1 MDRSLKWRTVALLV
15 GLLLCAGLLAP
26 TWPGSASLPSWFPF
40 KKKISLGLDLQGG
53 MHIVYGIDLD
63 RAVDD
68 KASDIKRDLEARFTD
83 DKIDAK
89 VKAPAPAIG
98 QNGAPDIPLGAVAV
112 YDIKDDKK
120 RPEIESQVRADY
132 GDTIQDRPCA
142 PSDGANAICFRVSTK
157 FASDIERS
165 ALSTAVTTI
174 RDRINEK
181 GVADPSV
188 VEKGET
194 IIVELPG
201 DPDDPAMQE
210 TRDIIARTAKLE
222 FKVVDNGPNGQ
233 GSEYMRQLYKQVG
246 ASGKTEEPTDPRAK
260 ELGVKARNE
269 VWRHEESSGREYDYY
284 LEAYDGA
291 AFDKQGALVPVA
303 WAKKHGCLKSG
314 EEAREPQVRCQLNG
328 RQELERYLFGDKE
341 LGIKGLADTDPKF
354 KVPDDHQMGFE
365 QLIPDP
371 TDPEGVKR
379 GTRWRTYYLE
389 RAVRLTGS
397 AISNAVG
404 SQDQNTGQPVVLLD
418 FNRFGSRVFGEL
430 TSQIVG
436 KKLATILDDK
446 VKSAPTIQTAIRGG
460 RAQITLGGGDVR
472 HQEREREDL
481 VNVLKTGSLP
491 APLREETAQKV
502 GPTLGRDAIDK
513 TKLSFIIGIILV
525 ILIMVGI
532 YRWSGWIAVFAVV
545 FHIVMTLAVMAAFGA
560 TLTLPGVAAIVLSIG
575 MEVDGNILIYERI
588 RDELLLGKSVRGA
601 IDLGFS
607 RAFSAILD
615 GQLTTASA
623 GWVLLS
629 YGSGPIKGFA
639 VMLLVGVFTTLSTNI
654 WVTRIFFDWYVSRK
668 KGSLATISI

>member
-26 TWPGSASLPSWFPF
+26 TWPGSDSLPSWFPF

-89 VKAPAPAIG
+89 VKAPAPAVG
-98 QNGAPDIPLGAVAV
+98 QNGAPDIPLGAVTVNPA
-112 YDIKDDKK
+112 DPKK
-120 RPEIESQVRADY
+120 RDEIAKQISSDY
-132 GDTIQDRPCA
+132 GNTVQDRPCA
-142 PSDGANAICFRVSTK
+142 PSEGADAICFRVSTK
-157 FASDIERS
+157 FASDLERS
-165 ALSTAVTTI
+165 ALSTAVNTI
-174 RDRINEK
+174 RERINER

-201 DPDDPAMQE
+201 DPEDRAMKD
-210 TRDIIARTAKLE
+210 TVDLIKRTAKLE
-222 FKVVDNGPNGQ
+222 FKVVDNGSDYMNRLHTHV
-233 GSEYMRQLYKQVG
+233 GSE
-246 ASGKTEEPTDPRAK
+246 GKNDEPKDPLAK
-260 ELGVKARNE
+260 DLGIKSRWE
-269 VWRHEESSGREYDYY
+269 RWKHEESGKVEQDFY
-284 LEAYDGA
+284 LEAYNDA
-291 AFDKQGALVPVA
+291 AYRGNGVTVPVA
-303 WAKKHGCLKSG
+303 WAKRHNCLKRG
-314 EEAREPQVRCQLNG
+314 EEPRTPTVSCQLTG
-328 RQELERYLFGDKE
+328 RQAIERYLFGDKD
-341 LGIKGLADTDPKF
+341 LGVKGLVDTDPSF
-354 KVPDDHQMGFE
+354 KVPDDHQIAFE
-365 QLIPDP
+365 ELTPDP
-371 TDPEGVKR
+371 TDPEGLKR

-397 AISNAVG
+397 AIANAMGSN
-404 SQDQNTGQPVVLLD
+404 DQNTGQPIVLLD
-418 FNRFGSRVFGEL
+418 FNRFGGRVFGEL

-436 KKLATILDDK
+436 KKLATILDDR
-446 VKSAPTIQTAIRGG
+446 VKSAPTIQSAIRQG

-491 APLREETAQKV
+491 APLHEESAQKV

-668 KGSLATISI
+668 KGALATISI